1 MRDWEQRIWLWYR
14 DVFTAQLGK
23 AVIGTD
29 KEIVAADVMIVII
42 WRAVRRDGFG
52 HLTPLELD
60 GVLQLLPGKDGAVM
74 DLGLVQLGC
83 GTTILSIGLALVEAL
98 AVTVVEGDVTYAG
111 PAVLDYGCGME
122 FGHGFMVLVL
132 LYKGT
137 KNRCKHS
144 LVYTGMP
151 CYSKGAAVTTSEYGV
166 HNPDLEPAVRLKLG
180 ENVENTLT
188 GALALL
194 GIGAEST
201 FYLGTRAF
209 QITEFIFQAWR
220 DDPALIGT
228 AVVSFGIY
236 LVKIAVILGVD
247 LLV

>member
-1 MRDWEQRIWLWYR
+1 
-14 DVFTAQLGK
+14 
-23 AVIGTD
+23 
-29 KEIVAADVMIVII
+29 
-42 WRAVRRDGFG
+42 
-52 HLTPLELD
+52 
-60 GVLQLLPGKDGAVM
+60 
-74 DLGLVQLGC
+74 
-83 GTTILSIGLALVEAL
+83 
-98 AVTVVEGDVTYAG
+98 
-111 PAVLDYGCGME
+111 ME

-137 KNRCKHS
+137 KNKCKLS
-144 LVYTGMP
+144 LVYTGIP
-151 CYSKGAAVTTSEYGV
+151 GYPEGAPITTSKYGV
-166 HNPDLEPAVRLKLG
+166 HNPDLEPAVQFKLG
-180 ENVENTLT
+180 ENVKNTLT

-228 AVVSFGIY
+228 AVVSFGVNP
-236 LVKIAVILGVD
+236 VKIAVILGVD

>member
-1 MRDWEQRIWLWYR
+1 MG
-14 DVFTAQLGK
+14 LGK
-23 AVIGTD
+23 
-29 KEIVAADVMIVII
+29 
-42 WRAVRRDGFG
+42 
-52 HLTPLELD
+52 
-60 GVLQLLPGKDGAVM
+60 
-74 DLGLVQLGC
+74 LGC
-83 GTTILSIGLALVEAL
+83 GTTILGIGLALVEAL

-137 KNRCKHS
+137 KNQCKLS
-144 LVYTGMP
+144 LVFTGMP
-151 CYSKGAAVTTSEYGV
+151 GYSECAAVTTSEYGV
-166 HNPDLEPAVRLKLG
+166 HNPDLELAGWLKLG

-236 LVKIAVILGVD
+236 LVKIAVILGIY